1 VKNLRFIII
10 SLCIG
15 VVLISCSGPE
25 KKDKK
30 GQRPPVPPRT
40 TFVSTMY
47 DTRSFN
53 RDAERL
59 PPGYTGH
66 NAELLYNAIRM
77 RQEIVKSRPG
87 ENAEQHRSR
96 IAGDIYKPL
105 IGSLDFDSVYAFRIT
120 PAKRIYNSSRKILD
134 LGCSLVPIFDKGAES
149 AKKSFVVRYQ
159 PQLDNSYV
167 ITGKDGSKKL
177 IEETKFV
184 QYSIVPVDAAGAA
197 AESRDTIPAAVTMT
211 EEDIRKSEAD
221 VMFLVIG
228 RLQSPYISF
237 EEINKNPHPGSSGIY
252 LGRYHYLH
260 VHVIDIWVYDLTS
273 GKILQKNV
281 YKVQGPT
288 FNVKDPK

>member
-1 VKNLRFIII
+1 MKNLRTI
-10 SLCIG
+10 LTCMYIG
-15 VVLISCSGPE
+15 IVLISCSGPE
-25 KKDKK
+25 KKDK

-47 DTRSFN
+47 DTRPFN

-59 PPGYTGH
+59 SPGYTGH

-77 RQEIVKSRPG
+77 RQEIVKRRPG
-87 ENAEQHRSR
+87 ETAEQHRSR

-105 IGSLDFDSVYAFRIT
+105 MGSLDFDSVYAFRIT
-120 PAKRIYNSSRKILD
+120 PAKRIYNSSRKTLD
-134 LGCSLVPIFDKGAES
+134 LSCSLVPIFDKGVES
-149 AKKSFVVRYQ
+149 QKKSFVVRYQ

-184 QYSIVPVDAAGAA
+184 QYSIVPVDGAGAA
-197 AESRDTIPAAVTMT
+197 AESRDVIPAAVAMAQ
-211 EEDIRKSEAD
+211 EDLRKSEAD

-228 RLQSPYISF
+228 RLQSPYISY
-237 EEINKNPHPGSSGIY
+237 EEINKNPHPGASGIY

-260 VHVIDIWVYDLTS
+260 VHIIDIWVYDLTS

-281 YKVQGPT
+281 
-288 FNVKDPK
+288 FKDQRST